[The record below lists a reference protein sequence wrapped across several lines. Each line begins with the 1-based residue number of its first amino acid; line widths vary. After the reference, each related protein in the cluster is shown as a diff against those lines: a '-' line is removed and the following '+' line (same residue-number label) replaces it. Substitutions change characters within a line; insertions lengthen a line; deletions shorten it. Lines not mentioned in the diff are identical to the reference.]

1 MVFLLSKFVFN
12 AGSMKILFSNGTI
25 YILSGGV
32 SIKTENYDI
41 KGSSGKYYE
50 NLGKVFLNYAK
61 IKSANLFLSS
71 KFLYYNRNTK
81 FLELKGDAFFED
93 RYRKISG
100 NIIRSKN
107 DSAWVFGNVDVI
119 SKKRSI
125 RIRGDSAFYDGKN
138 AFGWIKRNAKAI
150 IPASETLHI
159 TANMFLMHRDT
170 TFGYDSVKIVSKS
183 IEATSDTFIA
193 DIKGDTLRRVF
204 LFGNTHLKWKNGNGS
219 SKSCEILFE
228 NGEVR
233 TVILRDSARVVYNEG
248 GGTIEVEGSIIKATV
263 INDTLKHISVEKLKR
278 GVYK

>member
-1 MVFLLSKFVFN
+1 MIFLISKFVFK
-12 AGSMKILFSNGTI
+12 AGSMNILFSNGTI

-32 SIKTENYDI
+32 SITTEDYDI

-50 NLGKVFLNYAK
+50 NRGEIFLDNAK

-71 KFLYYNRNTK
+71 KSLYFNRNTN

-93 RYRKISG
+93 SYRKISG
-100 NIIRSKN
+100 NVIRSKN
-107 DSAWVFGNVDVI
+107 DSAWVFGKVDVL
-119 SKKRSI
+119 SKKQSI
-125 RIRGDSAFYDGKN
+125 RIMGDSAFYDGKN

-170 TFGYDSVKIVSKS
+170 TFGYDNVKIVSRS
-183 IEATSDTFIA
+183 IEAISDTFMA
-193 DIKGDTLRRVF
+193 DIKGDTLRSVL
-204 LFGNTHLKWKNGNGS
+204 LFGNTYLKWKNGEGN
-219 SKSCEILFE
+219 SKFSEILFE

-233 TVILRDSARVVYNEG
+233 TVILRDSARVVYTEG

-263 INDTLKHISVEKLKR
+263 INDTLKHIKVEKLKR